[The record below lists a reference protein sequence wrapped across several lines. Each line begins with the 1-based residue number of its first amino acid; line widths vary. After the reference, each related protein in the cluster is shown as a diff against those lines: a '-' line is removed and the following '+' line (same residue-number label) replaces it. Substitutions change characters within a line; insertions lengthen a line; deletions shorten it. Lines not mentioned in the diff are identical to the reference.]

1 MALDIIKLYIGFLSE
16 FFLLSDIAVMLTT
29 KTSSGPP
36 PLLPSFSNVFTTGQ
50 YLIKIL
56 TEVQDTINEVN
67 ALEISNEVG
76 SGLKALLEST
86 NWRFVDVLVTAW
98 LRGQNSHPLRGSQAE
113 GSIDANIF
121 YHLEAWIASPS
132 EPSATLY
139 LSSIEILQ
147 RHATTS
153 AFKLAGGVE
162 LSTSLTK
169 QIKQNAI
176 APVFTA
182 KITKAF
188 LDAMYA
194 FLEGFV
200 ILASD
205 ESPAATKMGSTSR
218 KAFVQDPSVL
228 TGTGRLELLDL
239 NDSVC
244 AL

>member
-1 MALDIIKLYIGFLSE
+1 MRLQSGNNFRASVGVLAAAILLMAAGPAQDPPSVGVVSVRVVKLAPKMALPGTVVSRNDSQLASEVEGRIAWVADVGTVMAANDIVARIDQSVAKLQLD
-16 FFLLSDIAVMLTT
+16 SDRA
-29 KTSSGPP
+29 
-36 PLLPSFSNVFTTGQ
+36 NVTRLAAQ
-50 YLIKIL
+50 L
-56 TEVQDTINEVN
+56 
-67 ALEISNEVG
+67 
-76 SGLKALLEST
+76 
-86 NWRFVDVLVTAW
+86 RFDRA
-98 LRGQNSHPLRGSQAE
+98 QA
-113 GSIDANIF
+113 DRMDNLF
-121 YHLEAWIASPS
+121 
-132 EPSATLY
+132 
-139 LSSIEILQ
+139 
-147 RHATTS
+147 
-153 AFKLAGGVE
+153 
-162 LSTSLTK
+162 
-169 QIKQNAI
+169 KQNAI